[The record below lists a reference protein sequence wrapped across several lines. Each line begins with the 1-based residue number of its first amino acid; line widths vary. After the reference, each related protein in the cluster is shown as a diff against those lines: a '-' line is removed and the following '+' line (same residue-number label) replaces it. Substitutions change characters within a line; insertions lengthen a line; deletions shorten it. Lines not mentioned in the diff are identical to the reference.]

1 MLADVMGAS
10 DLAVLGE
17 WVLKVVIG
25 LAALYTFAR
34 MLREGYSKSVTS
46 IVQTAFDK
54 IAIEMEKINRRI
66 DDHMIHEEAATDHQL
81 EVTDA
86 MQRDIR
92 HLHEMV
98 ESRE

>member
-1 MLADVMGAS
+1 MDFALV
-10 DLAVLGE
+10 GE

-46 IVQTAFDK
+46 IVQAGFDK
-54 IAIEMEKINRRI
+54 ITTELEKINRRI
-66 DDHMIHEEAATDHQL
+66 DDHMNTEEAATERQL
-81 EVTDA
+81 QVTNT

-92 HLHEMV
+92 DLHEMV
-98 ESRE
+98 ESRTE